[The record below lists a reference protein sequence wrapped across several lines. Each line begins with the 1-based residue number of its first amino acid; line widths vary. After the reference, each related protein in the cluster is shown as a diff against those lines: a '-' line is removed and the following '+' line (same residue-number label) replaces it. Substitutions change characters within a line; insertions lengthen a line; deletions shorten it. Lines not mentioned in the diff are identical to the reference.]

1 MPILSREH
9 QPAFLQPQPASQSLA
24 PPPPPPPRSTA
35 ALVILNGSTVLLL
48 TPAPEQECQ
57 AARGW
62 WSEDSW
68 QKDSFNISV
77 ALARNELEMPVLQ
90 WLELDG
96 SVLGEIA

>member
-1 MPILSREH
+1 MPVLSCEH

-24 PPPPPPPRSTA
+24 PCSTA

-48 TPAPEQECQ
+48 TPAPEQESQ

-62 WSEDSW
+62 WGGDIL
-68 QKDSFNISV
+68 QKDIFNIGV
-77 ALARNELEMPVLQ
+77 ALARNELEIPVLQ

-96 SVLGEIA
+96 SVLGEMA

>member
-1 MPILSREH
+1 MPFSHANISLLSSSRSQH
-9 QPAFLQPQPASQSLA
+9 PQLHCSPSV
-24 PPPPPPPRSTA
+24 T
-35 ALVILNGSTVLLL
+35 LNGCTVLLL

-62 WSEDSW
+62 WGENILQDV
-68 QKDSFNISV
+68 FNISV